1 MSAINVVDAVCE
13 LIVGDCFLIIFEHS
27 PSRMGTENADL
38 VRRAN
43 ASGEDR
49 EKDEK
54 K

>member
-1 MSAINVVDAVCE
+1 VSAINVVDAVCE
-13 LIVGDCFLIIFEHS
+13 LIVRDCFLIIFEDT
-27 PSRMGTENADL
+27 PSRSAAKHADV